1 MKIIVCCDDNNGILF
16 NNRRVSQD
24 IKVTN
29 RIIELTK
36 GSTLWMDNYSYSLF
50 SKMETVNI
58 NVSENIMSEA
68 NDGEYCFV
76 EKENI
81 HLFEQNVEEII
92 LFRWGRVYPSDKVLD
107 INLQEWHLKQV
118 EEFSGNSHDKI
129 TMEVYER

>member
-1 MKIIVCCDDNNGILF
+1 MRIIACCDDNNGILF

-50 SKMETVNI
+50 SKAEAVNI

-81 HLFEQNVEEII
+81 HFFEQNVEEII

>member
-1 MKIIVCCDDNNGILF
+1 MRIIACCDDNNGILF

-50 SKMETVNI
+50 SKAKSVNI

-81 HLFEQNVEEII
+81 RLFEQNVEEII